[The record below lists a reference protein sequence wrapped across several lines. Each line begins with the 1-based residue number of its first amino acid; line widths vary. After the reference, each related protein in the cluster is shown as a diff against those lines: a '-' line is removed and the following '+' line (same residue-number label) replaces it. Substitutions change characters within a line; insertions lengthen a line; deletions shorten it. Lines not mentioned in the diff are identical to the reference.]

1 MTYHREPQL
10 AACIVHQ
17 AFCPING
24 RVDPADILRRMRVPV
39 PDGTRAELME
49 EVGRR
54 IMADPADVPEFVREL
69 EKLDGIQE
77 PMAGT

>member
-1 MTYHREPQL
+1 
-10 AACIVHQ
+10 
-17 AFCPING
+17 
-24 RVDPADILRRMRVPV
+24 MRVPV
-39 PDGTRAELME
+39 PDGTRAELMD

-54 IMADPADVPEFVREL
+54 IMADPADVPEFIREL